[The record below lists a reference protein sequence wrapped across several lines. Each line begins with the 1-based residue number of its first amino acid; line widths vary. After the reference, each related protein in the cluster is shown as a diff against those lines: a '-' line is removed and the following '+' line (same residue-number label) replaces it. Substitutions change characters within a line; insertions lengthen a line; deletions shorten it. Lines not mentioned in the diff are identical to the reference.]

1 MRCGARWLAGCGLV
15 LSLLIGAV
23 QANPA
28 MSEAIESAA
37 PWPTQGRII
46 YRIYH
51 GDSGIQIGRTT
62 HTWWHD
68 ADRYWMESLVET
80 TGLAALLKDFR
91 YQQRS
96 EGSVTAQG
104 LRPERFSVDQRG
116 KPPQEALFDWVG
128 GQVRINRGDS
138 KRQAPLVAGDQ
149 DILSIAHQLSQP
161 GAPQAPVV
169 LTVVNNKSAAVAKVR
184 DMGEATVRLPLGQ
197 MRTRHFSVRSDD
209 GNVKI
214 EIWLAAGQHWL
225 PVRIRIENRKGEILD
240 QQAEHLVL
248 GEPAQGNP
256 S

>member
-1 MRCGARWLAGCGLV
+1 MRRGARWLAGCGLV
-15 LSLLIGAV
+15 LLLLTGVV

-28 MSEAIESAA
+28 MSAATESGA

-51 GDSGIQIGRTT
+51 GDSGIQIGRAT

-68 ADRYWMESLVET
+68 ASRYWMESLVET

-96 EGSVTAQG
+96 EGRVTAQG

-116 KPPQEALFDWVG
+116 KPHQEAIFDWAG
-128 GQVRINRGDS
+128 AQVRINRGDS
-138 KRQAPLVAGDQ
+138 KREAPIVAGDQ

-161 GAPQAPVV
+161 GAPKAPAA
-169 LTVVNNKSAAVAKVR
+169 LTVVSNKSAAVARVR
-184 DMGEATVRLPLGQ
+184 DLGDATVRLPLGQ
-197 MRTRHFSVRSDD
+197 MPTRHFSVHSDD
-209 GNVKI
+209 GKVKI
-214 EIWLAAGQHWL
+214 DIWLAAGQHWL